1 MKEKR
6 KRIGRVRPIVVNKI
20 GMEIRLNIT
29 MEVIE
34 GEDILINGVY
44 IGKRSK
50 DYLYLN
56 NVSYNKKQLSK
67 QLGQLCSNY
76 KVVIIEKMHKT
87 SDNRIAVDL
96 KLPARY
102 DLKQTNAALV
112 NILISRISGEQLI
125 VE

>member
-1 MKEKR
+1 MAFR
-6 KRIGRVRPIVVNKI
+6 A
-20 GMEIRLNIT
+20 LQ
-29 MEVIE
+29 
-34 GEDILINGVY
+34 
-44 IGKRSK
+44 SK
-50 DYLYLN
+50 LTFLKNLD
-56 NVSYNKKQLSK
+56 
-67 QLGQLCSNY
+67 